1 MKVDSELRFSNCLDV
16 LMAII
21 RNVGKLEVS
30 SIAMPKAGN
39 FCFNV
44 FLAIYK
50 QVTVPAPSTIPATCG
65 KEAARCDEAMN

>member
-1 MKVDSELRFSNCLDV
+1 MKVESELRFSNCLDV

-21 RNVGKLEVS
+21 SNVRKLDVS

-44 FLAIYK
+44 FLVTYE
-50 QVTVPAPSTIPATCG
+50 QVTVPAAITISATFV

>member
-1 MKVDSELRFSNCLDV
+1 MKVESKLRFSNCLYV

-21 RNVGKLEVS
+21 SNVGKLEVTS
-30 SIAMPKAGN
+30 KAMPKAGN

-44 FLAIYK
+44 FLAIFK
-50 QVTVPAPSTIPATCG
+50 QVTVPAPSTISATFE